1 MILLQDGSG
10 CFTRGWPQ
18 EKAIR
23 PREHA
28 CILAFLLAG
37 LESTHQPRWNNSW
50 SFGSCELCGADMWLS
65 FVVRYEEFSKHSLWQ
80 DFGARAI
87 SSSALT
93 AALKGIRLAY
103 HRQVQAMAEK
113 GKP

>member
-1 MILLQDGSG
+1 MSMMILLQDGSG
-10 CFTRGWPQ
+10 A
-18 EKAIR
+18 EN

-28 CILAFLLAG
+28 SILAFLLAG
-37 LESTHQPRWNNSW
+37 LESTHQPRWNKLL

-65 FVVRYEEFSKHSLWQ
+65 LVARYEEFSKHSLWQ

-93 AALKGIRLAY
+93 AALKGIRLGLSQTQT
-103 HRQVQAMAEK
+103 RAEK